1 MWVASQERN
10 SQQVLDA
17 VYKSRLYSQC
27 VQIEERKKNGR
38 CSMLEYLHRYINHKS
53 HYFTNYDGSAQGSTL
68 CKIFNLSLQN
78 ISAKT
83 FRMAAGQIYTLFFY
97 TLFF

>member
-1 MWVASQERN
+1 
-10 SQQVLDA
+10 
-17 VYKSRLYSQC
+17 
-27 VQIEERKKNGR
+27 
-38 CSMLEYLHRYINHKS
+38 MLEYLHRYINHKS

-78 ISAKT
+78 VSAKT